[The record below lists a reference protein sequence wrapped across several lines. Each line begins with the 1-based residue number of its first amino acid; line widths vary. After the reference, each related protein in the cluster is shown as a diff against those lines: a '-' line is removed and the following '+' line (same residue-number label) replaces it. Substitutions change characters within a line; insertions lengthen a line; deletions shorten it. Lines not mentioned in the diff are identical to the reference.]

1 MWEPLQ
7 NLQFDDSLIAYQR
20 PNPKPLPELKPE
32 LEEEEEEEEVDE
44 FFEWAEEQ
52 RHERRLELGQK
63 CMEEYHKRKARERS
77 KLAIPKRPMRY
88 SEDARERMD
97 QRKYNRA
104 VEREFTLTPRQAQI
118 LTAYSKG
125 LRLKF
130 IAMKYKICVSMVAAH
145 LVNARYRLFAKTNTE
160 AARIAL
166 KKGLIK

>member
-1 MWEPLQ
+1 MWEPLDG
-7 NLQFDDSLIAYQR
+7 LVFDDSLIEYKG
-20 PNPKPLPELKPE
+20 PKSKLLPKPKPE
-32 LEEEEEEEEVDE
+32 LEEEPEDE

-63 CMEEYHKRKARERS
+63 RMEEYHKRKARERS
-77 KLAIPKRPMRY
+77 KLEIPKKSMRF

-145 LVNARYRLFAKTNTE
+145 LVNIRYRLFAKTNMH
-160 AARIAL
+160 AVRIAL
-166 KKGLIK
+166 QKDLIK

>member
-1 MWEPLQ
+1 MWEPLDG
-7 NLQFDDSLIAYQR
+7 LVFDDALIAYKR
-20 PNPKPLPELKPE
+20 PDPKPLPKPKPE
-32 LEEEEEEEEVDE
+32 LEEEEEEVDE

-52 RHERRLELGQK
+52 RHERRLELGRK
-63 CMEEYHKRKARERS
+63 VMEEYHKRKARERS
-77 KLAIPKRPMRY
+77 KLEIPKRPMRY

-97 QRKYNRA
+97 QAKYNRA

-145 LVNARYRLFAKTNTE
+145 LVNARYRLFAKNNMH
-160 AARIAL
+160 AVRIAL
-166 KKGLIK
+166 QKDLIK

>member
-7 NLQFDDSLIAYQR
+7 NLVFDDALIAYKR
-20 PNPKPLPELKPE
+20 PDPKPLPKPE
-32 LEEEEEEEEVDE
+32 LEEEEEEVDE

-52 RHERRLELGQK
+52 RHERRLELGRK
-63 CMEEYHKRKARERS
+63 VMEEYHKRKARERS
-77 KLAIPKRPMRY
+77 KLEIPKRSMRF

-97 QRKYNRA
+97 QAKYNRA

-145 LVNARYRLFAKTNTE
+145 LVNIRYRLFAKNNMH
-160 AARIAL
+160 AVRIAL
-166 KKGLIK
+166 QKDLIK

>member
-7 NLQFDDSLIAYQR
+7 NLVFDDALIEYKG
-20 PNPKPLPELKPE
+20 PKSKPLPKPE

-52 RHERRLELGQK
+52 RHERRLELGRK
-63 CMEEYHKRKARERS
+63 VMEEYHKRKARERS
-77 KLAIPKRPMRY
+77 KLEIPKRPMRY

-97 QRKYNRA
+97 QAKYNRA

-130 IAMKYKICVSMVAAH
+130 IAMKYKICVGMVAAH
-145 LVNARYRLFAKTNTE
+145 LVNIRYRLFAKNNMH
-160 AARIAL
+160 AVRIAL
-166 KKGLIK
+166 QKDLIK